1 MNDFTL
7 TKDAEGIATII
18 WDVADKTMNVMSF
31 EGLEQLDAQ
40 IDDALADDAV
50 KGIVIT
56 SGKDS
61 FAGGMDLNL
70 LAKMRADAGDDP
82 AKGLFEG
89 TMRMH
94 HLLRK
99 IERAGMDPKT
109 NKGGKPIATALPGTA
124 AGIGLELPLST
135 HRIFCA
141 NNPKAKIGM
150 NEVCGPEDYF
160 SFAKRVRQHD

>member
-56 SGKDS
+56 SGK
-61 FAGGMDLNL
+61 GQLCRWHG
-70 LAKMRADAGDDP
+70 
-82 AKGLFEG
+82 FE
-89 TMRMH
+89 
-94 HLLRK
+94 
-99 IERAGMDPKT
+99 
-109 NKGGKPIATALPGTA
+109 PIGQNA
-124 AGIGLELPLST
+124 
-135 HRIFCA
+135 R
-141 NNPKAKIGM
+141 
-150 NEVCGPEDYF
+150 
-160 SFAKRVRQHD
+160 